1 VITSA
6 RRLALWLRPSTM
18 AGTPGRTLEEYC
30 MGSPFVAMWR
40 TRSIQWLL
48 IRRELK
54 VRYGASKLGYFWTIL
69 DPLATCLVFWLIFGV
84 IISGAR
90 GGGPEP
96 YIVFLVAGYLPW
108 IVINGSIGS
117 SSKAISKESK
127 LVRSSS
133 LPRELW
139 VLRIVGAK
147 SIELILSIPV
157 LLGFLIIFHDQVG
170 FGRGVVYLPLAFLL
184 MVMSLTGIGL
194 MLSTLTVIYKDLER
208 FVKIFMRLLFYMTPI
223 LYPSS
228 RVTDEL
234 AGNPNLDWLVEVYFL
249 NPFVTIIDLYR
260 TALWSEEF
268 PGWDHVATTSG
279 ICVGLLVIGM
289 FVFRRLEGAVL
300 KEI

>member
-1 VITSA
+1 
-6 RRLALWLRPSTM
+6 
-18 AGTPGRTLEEYC
+18 

-54 VRYGASKLGYFWTIL
+54 VRYGASPIGYFWTFL
-69 DPLATCLVFWLIFGV
+69 EPLATCLVFWLIFGV
-84 IISGAR
+84 ILSGAR
-90 GGGPEP
+90 SGGPEP

-108 IVINGSIGS
+108 MTINGSIS
-117 SSKAISKESK
+117 RSAKAISSEAK

-133 LPRELW
+133 MPRELW

-147 SIELILSIPV
+147 SIELLLSIPV
-157 LLGFLIIFHDQVG
+157 LLAFVVVFRHDVG
-170 FGRGVVYLPLAFLL
+170 FGQGIVYVPLAFLM
-184 MVMSLTGIGL
+184 MVMALIGIGL
-194 MLSTLTVIYKDLER
+194 MLSTLTVLYKDLVR
-208 FVKIFMRLLFYMTPI
+208 VVQIFMRLLFYMTPI

-228 RVTDEL
+228 RVIDEL
-234 AGNPNLDWLVEVYFL
+234 KNNPDLSWLVQVYFL

-260 TALWSEEF
+260 CALWSDEF
-268 PGWDHVATTSG
+268 PGWTHVGTASA
-279 ICVGLLVIGM
+279 ICVALLGIGM